1 MKALRKYGCLLL
13 TLLCL
18 TGCGAAPAPSEPTAP
33 AETDPVSTQ
42 QPSQTEPVSDTVT
55 PANCDAQLQLIAE
68 NAALWIGDT
77 EETAE
82 PYFYAVTDL
91 DQNGRL
97 EIIQS
102 VCQGTGLFTYTKLWE
117 AAPEG
122 TALLPCQF
130 PWEEGSSQ
138 PDVITD
144 PDQVYF
150 DEATN
155 TYSYIFRDELR
166 NGAAEHVQSLIALSL
181 ADGEVTTTLLGQSH
195 ILYEDSNPHPVTTY
209 IDAQGNDIDE
219 AAYHAAVS
227 QTFQGQTPMT
237 ARIGWTDADFSAQ
250 LATLTDAELLE
261 TLKTSWEG
269 FSLTA
274 D

>member
-1 MKALRKYGCLLL
+1 MKALRKYGYLLL

-42 QPSQTEPVSDTVT
+42 QPGQTEPVEE
-55 PANCDAQLQLIAE
+55 PAAPEDAAAQLQLIAE

-117 AAPEG
+117 TDAEG
-122 TALLPCQF
+122 TALLPCQL

-144 PDQVYF
+144 PDKVYF

-195 ILYEDSNPHPVTTY
+195 ILYADSNPHPVTTY
-209 IDAQGNDIDE
+209 MNAEGIAMDE
-219 AAYHAAVS
+219 EAYSTAAARA
-227 QTFQGQTPMT
+227 FEGQTPMT
-237 ARIGWTDADFSAQ
+237 AHIGWTDADFSAQ
-250 LATLTDAELLE
+250 LATLTDGALLE
-261 TLKTSWEG
+261 ALKTSWEG